1 MGFNATSTSGS
12 TTVVISNARSD
23 GSVKGKGKAKITPST
38 VGRTGMGSALK
49 KTGPVTPTPGPSTA
63 TSSFVKGKQPETKL
77 VLATKS
83 LSNGSVLK
91 TGTTGFPTKLNKIGT
106 YSVDPS
112 VAKRVFG
119 SGMGPS
125 KPGVMGNRVFGKVS
139 QKSSLPAV
147 QGSPVKGDGT
157 PMDVDEVEGSDDEVE
172 VIGAPMPPPPVPFK
186 VYRDPPSE
194 ASTSKSLAAGGASS
208 LPSTGDLD
216 DIFFDPMDVEF
227 DAKVHDETWR
237 RHASR
242 RASYVMHNL
251 SQSLS
256 ALPDSPP
263 KRKEKGSMGPPP
275 VPGTRKGLRSA
286 NAITPTSSKDSQG
299 KTTPNETAK
308 SKQETN
314 SSGGSGKKK
323 APVLKILKSCVVFVD
338 VKTDEG
344 DEAGGLFVEMLKG
357 LGARVSLDL
366 TRLRRVYYIHIADA
380 EQCGSNLHTHCVQEW
395 PHEHREAVQVD

>member
-1 MGFNATSTSGS
+1 MNNAS
-12 TTVVISNARSD
+12 SD
-23 GSVKGKGKAKITPST
+23 GSVKGNKGKGKATASTLGRIGMGNSLKKRGSVALTPS
-38 VGRTGMGSALK
+38 
-49 KTGPVTPTPGPSTA
+49 PSTA
-63 TSSFVKGKQPETKL
+63 TSSSVKGKQPETKM

-83 LSNGSVLK
+83 LPNGSAPK
-91 TGTTGFPTKLNKIGT
+91 PGATGLAARLNKIGT
-106 YSVDPS
+106 YSVNPS

-139 QKSSLPAV
+139 QKSSLPV
-147 QGSPVKGDGT
+147 VEGSPVKGDGT
-157 PMDVDEVEGSDDEVE
+157 PMEVDEAADSDGEVE
-172 VIGAPMPPPPVPFK
+172 VIGVSMPPPPIPFK
-186 VYRDPPSE
+186 VYRDPPSA
-194 ASTSKSLAAGGASS
+194 ASTSKSAATGGTPS
-208 LPSTGDLD
+208 PSTGDLD

-227 DAKVHDETWR
+227 DAKVHDEAWR
-237 RHASR
+237 RHPSR

-275 VPGTRKGLRSA
+275 IPGTRTGLRSA
-286 NAITPTSSKDSQG
+286 VASTSSKDSQG
-299 KTTPNETAK
+299 KTTPGASEK

-344 DEAGGLFVEMLKG
+344 DEAGGLFVDMLKG
-357 LGARVSLDL
+357 LGARVSPDATQLC
-366 TRLRRVYYIHIADA
+366 RVCYIEIADS
-380 EQCGSNLHTHCVQEW
+380 EQCGSNLYAYCV
-395 PHEHREAVQVD
+395 